1 VAVQAD
7 SALGGAIDA
16 FLLELRVER
25 GLSPLTI
32 AAYRRD
38 LAQFATT
45 ADSGWRTAPDS
56 ARLFLDGQRSAGRR
70 ATTLARKAAAV
81 RAFYGFAQREGVVSR
96 DVATLVESP
105 RPGSYLPD
113 VLATD
118 QVLVILDAIPLDD
131 PVGIR
136 DLAILELLY
145 ACGLRVS
152 ELTGLDMDRLDL
164 QNQQVRVIGK
174 GNHERRVPMGE
185 PARDRLHRYVNGPRA
200 QWTARRPTPAVFVN
214 QRGSRLGRESVWRL
228 VRRRSEAAQV
238 GVRVSPHTFRHSFAT
253 HLLEGGA
260 DLRVVQALLGHASI
274 STTQLY
280 THLTGERLR
289 EVYARAHPRA

>member
-56 ARLFLDGQRSAGRR
+56 ARHFLDGQRSAGRR

-118 QVLVILDAIPLDD
+118 QVLAILDAIPLDD

-185 PARDRLHRYVNGPRA
+185 PARDRLYRYVSGPRA
-200 QWTARRPTPAVFVN
+200 EWTARRPAPAVFVN
-214 QRGSRLGRESVWRL
+214 QRGSRLGRVSVWRL
-228 VRRRSEAAQV
+228 VRRRTEAAQV
-238 GVRVSPHTFRHSFAT
+238 GVRV
-253 HLLEGGA
+253 
-260 DLRVVQALLGHASI
+260 
-274 STTQLY
+274 
-280 THLTGERLR
+280 
-289 EVYARAHPRA
+289 

>member
-1 VAVQAD
+1 MAVASD
-7 SALGGAIDA
+7 RALGEAIEA

-38 LAQFATT
+38 LAQFSAS
-45 ADSGWRTAPDS
+45 ADPAWRTEANS
-56 ARLFLDGQRSAGRR
+56 VRHFLEGQVRAGRR

-81 RAFYGFAQREGVVSR
+81 RSFYGFAQREGVVAR
-96 DVATLVESP
+96 DVATLVEAP

-113 VLATD
+113 VLTPR
-118 QVLVILDAIPLDD
+118 QVIAILEAIPADD
-131 PVGIR
+131 PVGAR

-164 QNQQVRVIGK
+164 PNLQVRVIGK
-174 GNHERRVPMGE
+174 GNRERRVPMGE
-185 PARDRLHRYVNGPRA
+185 PARDRLHRYLNGPRA
-200 QWTARRPTPAVFVN
+200 QWTARAPTPAVFVN
-214 QRGSRLGRESVWRL
+214 QRGTRLGRESVWRM
-228 VRRRSEAAQV
+228 VHARSEAAGISMHV
-238 GVRVSPHTFRHSFAT
+238 TPHTFRHSFAT

-260 DLRVVQALLGHASI
+260 DLRVVQVLLGHASI
-274 STTQLY
+274 RTTQLY
-280 THLTGERLR
+280 THLTGERVR